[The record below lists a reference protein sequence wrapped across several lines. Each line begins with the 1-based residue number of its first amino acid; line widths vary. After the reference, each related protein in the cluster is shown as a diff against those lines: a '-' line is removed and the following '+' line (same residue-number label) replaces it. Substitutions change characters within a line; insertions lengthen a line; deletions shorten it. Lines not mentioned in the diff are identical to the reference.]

1 MLKQV
6 LLWFSG
12 FLAGVFAGFLIM
24 ADHLSKL
31 FPGSAFLYDSMITL
45 VQMGLVLLLFAAPL
59 YWRQTKI
66 K

>member
-1 MLKQV
+1 MLKQM

-24 ADHLSKL
+24 TDHLSRL
-31 FPGSAFLYDSMITL
+31 FPGSEFLHDSMTL
-45 VQMGLVLLLFAAPL
+45 VQMGLVLLLFSALL

>member
-1 MLKQV
+1 MLKQM

-24 ADHLSKL
+24 VDYLSRL
-31 FPGSAFLYDSMITL
+31 FPGSEFLHDSMTL
-45 VQMGLVLLLFAAPL
+45 VQMDLVLLLFAALL

>member
-1 MLKQV
+1 MLKQM

-24 ADHLSKL
+24 VDHLSRL
-31 FPGSAFLYDSMITL
+31 SSGSEFLHDSMTL
-45 VQMGLVLLLFAAPL
+45 VQMGPVLLLFSALL

>member
-24 ADHLSKL
+24 VDYLSRL
-31 FPGSAFLYDSMITL
+31 FPGSEFLYDSMTL
-45 VQMGLVLLLFAAPL
+45 VQMGPVLLLFSALL

>member
-1 MLKQV
+1 MLKQM

-24 ADHLSKL
+24 VDYLSRL
-31 FPGSAFLYDSMITL
+31 FPGSEFLHDSMIL
-45 VQMGLVLLLFAAPL
+45 VQMGLVLLLFASLL